1 MYITDN
7 EVTSERISSFL
18 SEVNAPKPKE
28 VRILNEKSGFIIY
41 SEVEEALEAAALV
54 NNGSIQ
60 DGNVIRLNFKKTIP
74 ASENSF
80 SANSNDFKGEKVKN
94 ENENSESNSGSV
106 YENESG
112 EHTNNNSASNDV
124 ENDVFVDGMKEDED
138 VVEEHEEG
146 EDVGVM
152 EEEEEEE
159 EGELVDD
166 GKNENDVFTD
176 NTKNED
182 EDNDVD
188 VV

>member
-94 ENENSESNSGSV
+94 ENENSEGNSGSV

-112 EHTNNNSASNDV
+112 EHNNNSASNDV

-159 EGELVDD
+159 EEGELVDD